1 MSGMRRVYLDVCCL
15 NRPFD
20 TQAQDRL
27 RLEAEAVLLILK
39 HCEAGE
45 WQWVTSAVVSHEVEA
60 VPNRERRYRLQ
71 EILKRAGRFVPLSDA
86 MVERGEELKGIGLKT
101 YDALHVACAEQAHV
115 DVFLTTDDQLC
126 RVAHRNVPRLRV
138 RVENPLPWL
147 QEELRSNE

>member
-1 MSGMRRVYLDVCCL
+1 MRRIYLDVCCL

-45 WQWVTSAVVSHEVEA
+45 WQWVTSAVVSHEVAA
-60 VPNRERRYRLQ
+60 VPNQERRSRLQ
-71 EILKRAGRFVPLSDA
+71 QLLKGASLFVPLSDTLVA
-86 MVERGEELKGIGLKT
+86 RGEELHGLGLKA

-115 DVFLTTDDQLC
+115 EVFLTTDDRLC
-126 RVAHRNVPRLRV
+126 RVATRHADRLTV
-138 RVENPLPWL
+138 RVENPLAWL
-147 QEELRSNE
+147 QEELKL